1 MRPWVLKCQQ
11 TVYKTRSLQRRPVP
25 SPAIYYKLDY
35 RFVIANKK
43 GGRSQ
48 PNKGTRRSKKRASN
62 KNSSKPRAMPKFALS
77 ECAANYA
84 KAISNPFSTQV
95 GVCIP
100 TSSGIVRPSMK
111 VRAITRFV
119 ASVGTNTSGPLGYA
133 LFMPT
138 VANNCTT
145 VLYSDAG
152 SNLTSASPAL
162 PPGPGVQFVTLT
174 SLPYRKT
181 DFLGGTPF
189 TSPSVQGR
197 IVSYGV
203 RFRYIGTELNKG
215 GRMYCLVEPDHDNLY
230 GAGFQSLG
238 NYKECICLPVSRT
251 WQEMVVCSQS
261 STEVDYPQ
269 NQYALAASSVAGV
282 TADACEELLSCYPLS
297 QMQFLSAT
305 AANALSVVG
314 GAPLAILFDGMA
326 GNTFEFEV
334 VTHVEYVGS
343 ISQSMLT
350 ESHADSQGFSI
361 VQNTAGRVNQM
372 RAESPSYMS
381 QAKAFASG
389 MADSVASQTGFG
401 MRDAGRLI
409 GDIGAEYGRFR
420 LRGGR
425 RRHRELLG

>member
-1 MRPWVLKCQQ
+1 M
-11 TVYKTRSLQRRPVP
+11 
-25 SPAIYYKLDY
+25 
-35 RFVIANKK
+35 
-43 GGRSQ
+43 
-48 PNKGTRRSKKRASN
+48 
-62 KNSSKPRAMPKFALS
+62 PRFALS
-77 ECAANYA
+77 DCAKHYA
-84 KAISNPFSTQV
+84 KAIANPFSTQV

-100 TSSGIVRPSMK
+100 TASGIVRPSMK

-119 ASVGTNTSGPLGYA
+119 ASVGTNSSGPLGYA

-138 VANNCTT
+138 VASDCIT

-152 SNLTSASPAL
+152 STLTSASPAL
-162 PPGPGVQFVTLT
+162 PPGPGVQFVNFS

-181 DFLGGTPF
+181 DFVNGDSF
-189 TSPSVQGR
+189 SPSRVQGR
-197 IVSYGV
+197 IVSYGI

-215 GRMYCLVEPDHDNLY
+215 GRMYALVEPDHDNLY
-230 GAGFQSLG
+230 GAGFNSLG
-238 NYKECICLPVSRT
+238 VYKECICLPVTRS
-251 WQEMVVCSQS
+251 WQELVICSQS

-269 NQYALAASSVAGV
+269 NQYALAATAAASV
-282 TADACEELLSCYPLS
+282 TPQACEELLSCYPLS

-314 GAPLAILFDGMA
+314 GAPMAIVFDGVA

-334 VTHVEYVGS
+334 VTHVEYVGN

-389 MADSVASQTGFG
+389 LADSVASQSGIG
-401 MRDAGRLI
+401 MRDAGRMI
-409 GDIGAEYGRFR
+409 GDIGAEYGRYR

-425 RRHRELLG
+425 SRRNRELLGY